1 MPGAGTGGLDRWS
14 VTGMALLLFIALLAL
29 LCSSI
34 RSIRAKLTRREHAP
48 DRLPEHGPH
57 QGD

>member
-1 MPGAGTGGLDRWS
+1 VNMHGAGTGGLDRWL

-34 RSIRAKLTRREHAP
+34 LAKLTRREHAR
-48 DRLPEHGPH
+48 DRLPEPGPH